1 MLILPDLLV
10 KKLIIS
16 YTVINDLFK
25 VAKLISFR
33 VNLEVT
39 LMTII
44 SLELLHLI
52 AFNVKMDD
60 TLRANCKL
68 ICQLVG

>member
-1 MLILPDLLV
+1 MVLPDLLA
-10 KKLIIS
+10 KKVIIS
-16 YTVINDLFK
+16 YTISNDLFK
-25 VAKLISFR
+25 VAKLIAFR
-33 VNLEVT
+33 VNLEGT
-39 LMTII
+39 LMTNL

>member
-10 KKLIIS
+10 KKVMIS
-16 YTVINDLFK
+16 YTVSNDLFK
-25 VAKLISFR
+25 VDKLISFR

-39 LMTII
+39 SMTILF
-44 SLELLHLI
+44 LELLHLN
-52 AFNVKMDD
+52 AFNVKMDN
-60 TLRANCKL
+60 TLRDNCKL

>member
-10 KKLIIS
+10 KKVMIS
-16 YTVINDLFK
+16 YTVSNDLFK
-25 VAKLISFR
+25 VAKLIAFR
-33 VNLEVT
+33 VNLEVP
-39 LMTII
+39 LMNIL

>member
-10 KKLIIS
+10 KKVMIS
-16 YTVINDLFK
+16 YTVSNDLFK
-25 VAKLISFR
+25 VAKLIAFR
-33 VNLEVT
+33 VNLEGT
-39 LMTII
+39 LMTIL

>member
-10 KKLIIS
+10 KKVMIS
-16 YTVINDLFK
+16 YTVSNDLFK
-25 VAKLISFR
+25 VAKLIAFR
-33 VNLEVT
+33 VNLEVP
-39 LMTII
+39 LMNIL

-68 ICQLVG
+68 ICQLVR